1 MADND
6 RFKIEKVKQPIEC
19 KGCEYDFETCEITCI
34 HNYGQG
40 KTRAEYEQELAEL
53 IYKDVEQIVLET
65 INETT
70 KWKPSEYF
78 KKAKSISK
86 KTVDRLFGEGL

>member
-6 RFKIEKVKQPIEC
+6 RFVIRKAQIISDCRECPHEDEDCEPDCVCPMEK
-19 KGCEYDFETCEITCI
+19 
-34 HNYGQG
+34 G

-86 KTVDRLFGEGL
+86 KTVDRLFGDIR